1 MLKLDEAEI
10 QERMTLL
17 SDDLRGIR
25 AQVARAEQELQ
36 QSHEALAGVPAS
48 VRGALLADH
57 QIKLERLQERQEEIA
72 GRAREW
78 AIQKIKEAYVE
89 TLKAEAK
96 PLLEKAEKAMETAR
110 TNLLKVADIEYDA
123 RSNNGSIMTEQF
135 STESVGFYL
144 PLLSFEPDR
153 GTWKIK
159 RR

>member
-17 SDDLRGIR
+17 SDDLRGVR

-48 VRGALLADH
+48 VRSALLADH
-57 QIKLERLQERQEEIA
+57 QIKLERLKEREVEIA

-78 AIQKIKEAYVE
+78 AIRKIKEAYCE
-89 TLKAEAK
+89 TLQAEAK
-96 PLLEKAEKAMETAR
+96 PLLEKAEKAIETAR
-110 TNLLKVADIEYDA
+110 TNLLKVSDIEYDA
-123 RSNNGSIMTEQF
+123 RSNHGSIMTERF
-135 STESVGFYL
+135 GKESVDFFL
-144 PLLSFEPDR
+144 PVLTYEADR

>member
-1 MLKLDEAEI
+1 MLKLDEGEI
-10 QERMTLL
+10 RARMVLL
-17 SDDLRGIR
+17 SSDLRGIR
-25 AQVARAEQELQ
+25 AQVAKAEAELQ

-48 VRGALLADH
+48 VRGELLCDRRL
-57 QIKLERLQERQEEIA
+57 QLERLKEREVEIA

-78 AIQKIKEAYVE
+78 AIRKIKEAYVE
-89 TLKAEAK
+89 TLQAEAK
-96 PLLEKAEKAMETAR
+96 PLLEKAEKAIETAR

-123 RSNNGSIMTEQF
+123 RSNNGSIMTDRF
-135 STESVGFYL
+135 GKESVGFYL